1 VAVGVLHGRIV
12 VTGAAGYRQGMPT
25 WIAARA
31 VPWIWK
37 RVPWKTVWAIALW
50 LGQKGRDRVRDNL
63 TDKEQSEFW
72 TLLKKSRGKPGNLTP
87 RDRTRVK
94 NLVGKAI
101 RG

>member
-1 VAVGVLHGRIV
+1 
-12 VTGAAGYRQGMPT
+12 MPT
-25 WIAARA
+25 WIASRA

-37 RVPWKTVWAIALW
+37 KVPWKTVWAVTLW
-50 LGQKGRDRVRDNL
+50 LVQKGRDRVRDNL
-63 TDKEQSEFW
+63 TDKEQTEFW
-72 TLLKKSRGKPGNLTP
+72 NLMKKSRGKPGNLTP